1 MKTNNVLQ
9 NTSRPLVLV
18 IAGVDSGGGAGVTAD
33 IMSVHDQ
40 GAWGMPLITAYTCQS
55 LDRITVVDPVKVE
68 VFNEAL
74 KLALNDWDQK
84 IAAVKVGVIC
94 NAAILEAVLKALE
107 GPLAGV
113 PVVWDPVLTA
123 TSGDIESADI
133 KANLKRILKVTTV
146 FTPNLPE
153 ALELTGRKESDIKS
167 DADIFA
173 MCDDLIAKGAT
184 SVLLKGGHNISGL
197 DAIDTF
203 KSKKLSF
210 KMRHSKKEG
219 LGAHGGGCALSSSI
233 AGLLACGYAIEDAVV
248 MGKVYVTRGIFE
260 TDMCHEHKRPPI
272 AHHGLDFDLDYMP
285 QIIQEGFPEQ
295 AGPFPSAPFN
305 MGIYP
310 VVDSADWVQQ
320 LLAVGVKTIQLRIKT
335 DKHDDESNEK
345 LVNEIKRACFLGHNF
360 RARIFIDD
368 HYKLAAKFGA
378 YGVHLGMEDLMT
390 ADLEFIKNSGLR
402 LGVSTHG
409 IFEVCKVLTL
419 QPSYIAIGHVF
430 PTQTKE
436 MESKPQG
443 IERMGRQAMMLKN
456 HIPTVAIGGIKLEHA
471 QEVLDA
477 GIDSI
482 AVVTAITKAANP
494 FTETQK
500 WIDILRTGP
509 SELYKTEAYQW
520 HKRQDEQEV
529 PGPAPFEHLI
539 LRHNR
544 F

>member
-1 MKTNNVLQ
+1 METNNLPKH
-9 NTSRPLVLV
+9 NSRPLVLV

-55 LDRITVVDPVKVE
+55 LDRITLVDPVKVE

-74 KLALNDWDQK
+74 NLALNDWDQK

-133 KANLKRILKVTTV
+133 KANLSRILKVTTV
-146 FTPNLPE
+146 FTPNIPE
-153 ALELTGRKESDIKS
+153 AMELTGRTENDIKS
-167 DADIFA
+167 DKDILA
-173 MCDDLIAKGAT
+173 MCDELIAQGANAI
-184 SVLLKGGHNISGL
+184 LLKGGHNISGL
-197 DAIDTF
+197 DAVDTF
-203 KSKKLSF
+203 KSKKTTF
-210 KMRHSKKEG
+210 KMSHAKKDG

-233 AGLLACGYAIEDAVV
+233 AGLIACGYAIEDAVV

-260 TDMCHEHKRPPI
+260 TEMCFEHKRPPI
-272 AHHGLDFDLDYMP
+272 AHKGLDFNLDYMP
-285 QIIQEGFPEQ
+285 KIVQDNFPEA
-295 AGPFPSAPFN
+295 AGPFPKCPFN
-305 MGIYP
+305 LGIYP
-310 VVDSADWVQQ
+310 VVDSADWVQR
-320 LLAVGVKTIQLRIKT
+320 LLSMGVKTIQLRIKT
-335 DKHDDESNEK
+335 DKHDDESNEH

-378 YGVHLGMEDLMT
+378 YGVHLGMEDLQT
-390 ADLEFIKNSGLR
+390 ADLEFIKNAGLR

-419 QPSYIAIGHVF
+419 QPSYIAIGHIF
-430 PTQTKE
+430 PTQTKD

-456 HIPTVAIGGIKLEHA
+456 RIPTVAIGGIKLNHA
-471 QEVLDA
+471 QEILDA

-482 AVVTAITKAANP
+482 AVVTAITKSSEP

-500 WIDILRTGP
+500 WIELLRTGP
-509 SELYKTEAYQW
+509 SERYKSKAFSW

-529 PGPAPFEHLI
+529 PGPVPFKHLE
-539 LRHNR
+539 LHYN
-544 F
+544 